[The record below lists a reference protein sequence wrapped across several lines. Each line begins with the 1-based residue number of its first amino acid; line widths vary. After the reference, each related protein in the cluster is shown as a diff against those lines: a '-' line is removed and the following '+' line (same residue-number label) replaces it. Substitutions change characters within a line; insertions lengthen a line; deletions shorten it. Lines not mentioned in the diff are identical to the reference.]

1 MTTICITVYTFLL
14 FAIFSVNTLYLN
26 KIQQKTIKTLIQN
39 NKMTVREREKIN
51 NILFEAYKDC
61 AHKKASYFKHI
72 HKYKCR
78 NIHINDLKSAAEF
91 GLMKASIYYNGN
103 SSFYY
108 YSSLHVKNELL
119 TTLTN
124 HNKIAPISKTTLRK
138 GFSQTNPKFSID
150 KYYSLQNKLNII
162 YESIKSPEFLNTLST
177 NNNNVLENI
186 IQEEEK
192 ERIWNDVLLFISSNL
207 TSNSLMKKI
216 FVLKYD
222 KDFTE
227 IRSTKEISE
236 IIGYSQGH
244 IRLKLRQLK
253 QMLCHKF
260 TETILNSKLY
270 ITI

>member
-1 MTTICITVYTFLL
+1 MTTICIYILTFLL
-14 FAIFSVNTLYLN
+14 CIFSVNTLYLN

-39 NKMTVREREKIN
+39 NKLTLREREKVN
-51 NILFEAYKDC
+51 NVLFEAYKDC

-108 YSSLHVKNELL
+108 YSSLHIKNELL

-124 HNKIAPISKTTLRK
+124 HNTIVPISKTTLRK
-138 GFSQTNPKFSID
+138 GFSQKNPKFSID

-162 YESIKSPEFLNTLST
+162 YESIKSPEFLNTSST

-192 ERIWNDVLLFISSNL
+192 ERLWNNILSFISLN
-207 TSNSLMKKI
+207 SNSLIKKI
-216 FVLKYD
+216 FLLKYD
-222 KDFTE
+222 KDFIE
-227 IRSTKEISE
+227 IKSTKEISE
-236 IIGYSQGH
+236 ILGYSQGH
-244 IRLKLRQLK
+244 IRVKLIQLK
-253 QMLCHKF
+253 QMIRNDK
-260 TETILNSKLY
+260 NYKL
-270 ITI
+270 